1 LATDWQHQNRKRPDT
16 ANNANASK
24 SGLTCGFVKFQS
36 CQIIVRWLSG
46 GGSAGSNPAGG
57 AIRIWR
63 ERVGDLAEA
72 VAEQVSVNVHRHRS
86 ARIAEHL
93 LQDFDVRAAGNG
105 EVATPR
111 QRQ

>member
-46 GGSAGSNPAGG
+46 GGSASSNLAGG
-57 AIRIWR
+57 AIRICR

-86 ARIAEHL
+86 VRMAEHL

-105 EVATPR
+105 
-111 QRQ
+111 